1 MVYLFGW
8 FLMFLAA
15 PLQYFKGGR
24 FFAIGVMLYCAF
36 ISFFR
41 GNVGTDT
48 ATYIRVFE
56 DIKSGISPPYGE
68 PLFLL
73 INKFL
78 IFSASDAAMAVKAV
92 ALIFFFLLIGLT
104 LRADKD
110 ERFFLMSFFMPGFAY
125 SYSMNALRIGIASA
139 VFLYVL
145 HYLRRGMRIKAV
157 IGAVISIFFHYSSM
171 FFCFYV
177 IIFEDNLF
185 KSKRILFYIL
195 SLMVLMALLWVNF
208 DYMEGKISLYKNF
221 DSPGDFSGLRVI
233 FVILFI
239 MVGLIFGSLPKK
251 DVFINIGVGSIFI
264 VLFYVLARFSYA
276 GLRGLE
282 LMAFSW
288 PASVLLL
295 YGKRGRNFD
304 LPLKISFLIGGVVFS
319 IAIYLGYLG
328 EYDKGESPFL
338 PYIFSF

>member
-1 MVYLFGW
+1 
-8 FLMFLAA
+8 MFLAA
-15 PLQYFKGGR
+15 PLQYLKGGR

-41 GNVGTDT
+41 GSVGTDT

-56 DIKSGISPPYGE
+56 DIENGISPPYGE

-78 IFSASDAAMAVKAV
+78 IFSTSDAAMAVKAV
-92 ALIFFFLLIGLT
+92 SLIFFFLLIGLT

-145 HYLRRGMRIKAV
+145 HYLRRGMRVKAV
-157 IGAVISIFFHYSSM
+157 IGGGISIFFHYSSV

-177 IIFEDNLF
+177 IIFENNLF
-185 KSKRILFYIL
+185 KLKRNIFFIL
-195 SLMVLMALLWVNF
+195 SLMVLIFLLWMNF
-208 DYMEGKISLYKNF
+208 DYMEDKFSLYKNF
-221 DSPGDFSGLRVI
+221 DSPGDFSGLRII

-239 MVGLIFGSLPKK
+239 MTGLIFGDLPKK
-251 DVFINIGVGSIFI
+251 DIFINIGVGSIFI

-295 YGKRGRNFD
+295 YGKSGRNFD
-304 LPLKISFLIGGVVFS
+304 LPLKVGFFIGGMVFS
-319 IAIYLGYLG
+319 IAIYFGYLG
-328 EYDKGESPFL
+328 EYNRGDSPFL
-338 PYIFSF
+338 PYVFSF